1 MFIIVIDSEPSSFK
15 FLRSKVERNMQNM
28 SAGKTALGLDNNIGA
43 MLCYLGNLVCLL
55 GLIYSIIVLVT
66 DKTNK
71 LPRFH
76 AMQSILLLVTNLV
89 IGIPLYVVIVV
100 LALMGTTITSLL
112 ATLIWLVL
120 MVVALAIF
128 VFFIISAI
136 KAYGGE
142 VYKVPVIGNFADKF
156 SN

>member
-1 MFIIVIDSEPSSFK
+1 
-15 FLRSKVERNMQNM
+15 M

-120 MVVALAIF
+120 MVVLLAIF